1 VELLDLAVG
10 IAREAGALLLDR
22 LHDVRTAVESK
33 STPTDL
39 VSEVDKAAEALIVGR
54 LRDARPDDAILAE
67 EGTADAGA
75 SGLRWVVDPLDGTI
89 NYLYRRAAFA
99 VSIAAEDASGGL
111 VGVVYD
117 PQRDALYT
125 AVRGGG
131 AYLNGSPVR
140 CGDAT
145 ELAFALLGT
154 GFSYAAE
161 VRAAQAAAMTYV
173 LPRVRDIRRAGA
185 ATLDLCGV
193 AEGTLDAYYE
203 RGLAPWDLA
212 AGRVVATEAGA
223 VVRVLPAPPVDTPNG
238 TVTGEVVLAAPPALA
253 GALEALVREAGG
265 LA

>member
-1 VELLDLAVG
+1 MSLLDLAVDV
-10 IAREAGALLLDR
+10 AREAGALLLER
-22 LHDVRTAVESK
+22 LPAPRTDVVSK

-39 VSEVDKAAEALIVGR
+39 VSEVDKAAEALIVAR
-54 LRDARPDDAILAE
+54 LRAERPDDAILAE

-99 VSIAAEDASGGL
+99 VSIAVEDADGALAGA
-111 VGVVYD
+111 VYD
-117 PQRDALYT
+117 PQRDVLWT
-125 AVRGGG
+125 AERGGG
-131 AYLNGSPVR
+131 AYRDGVP
-140 CGDAT
+140 
-145 ELAFALLGT
+145 LACSAETDLGHALLGT
-154 GFSYAAE
+154 GFAYAAA
-161 VRAAQAAAMTYV
+161 VREQQARALAHV

-212 AGRVVATEAGA
+212 AGGLVAAEAGA
-223 VVRVLPAPPVDTPNG
+223 VVRVLPAAGGGD
-238 TVTGEVVLAAPPALA
+238 VVLAAPPALA
-253 GALEALVREAGG
+253 GPLADLVREAGV